1 MPCPLYP
8 RKRTCAV
15 QLAMSALGQ
24 KRTLALQQCPKVHST
39 FRQWAIS
46 RRLLAISPKPEC
58 VRSKGALNPHIDFA
72 TKRPEID
79 RLGQKRPCTI
89 LEAETRSPS
98 RTKCAVRSHN
108 DDSSALRPS
117 VPPIA
122 MGMS

>member
-1 MPCPLYP
+1 
-8 RKRTCAV
+8 
-15 QLAMSALGQ
+15 MSALGQKQTCAAQKVMSALCQ

-58 VRSKGALNPHIDFA
+58 MRSKGALNPHIDFA